1 MVDVRVSVDNDGN
14 LQAYVE
20 RTAGG
25 VAARVS
31 AAGDARVRREVPGI
45 LTKHQLRNG

>member
-1 MVDVRVSVDNDGN
+1 MLDVRVSVDRNGE
-14 LQAYVE
+14 LQAFVE

-45 LTKHQLRNG
+45 LTKH